1 MVFVWVKSGEVVGMA
16 VVADSAV
23 EQQDEGVVVSLA
35 CSVAEL
41 EDEWEVV
48 GSASEGQ
55 VLEVVAS
62 EVLVQAASG
71 QGHYDP
77 V

>member
-41 EDEWEVV
+41 EDE
-48 GSASEGQ
+48 
-55 VLEVVAS
+55 
-62 EVLVQAASG
+62 
-71 QGHYDP
+71 
-77 V
+77 